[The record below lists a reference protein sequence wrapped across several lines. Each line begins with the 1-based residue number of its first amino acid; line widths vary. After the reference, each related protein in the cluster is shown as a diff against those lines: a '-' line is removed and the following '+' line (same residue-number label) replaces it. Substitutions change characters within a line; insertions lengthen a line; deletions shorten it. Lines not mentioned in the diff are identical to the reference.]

1 MPASRRHTRHRAP
14 TNRTYP
20 GRLSPPDERPDGSSW
35 HPGLEAPPTPGTS
48 GTAGASGAAAAG
60 APPSS
65 WPSPRIASA
74 PSARAAGGTPL
85 SDRPPA
91 PPFSSPSPLRQ
102 VAPTCLFSEGGR
114 REPGTGM
121 EPRVSPGGCW
131 RGAAQQAA
139 ADAEGSPASASAPA
153 RLSPTSSRG
162 PPKGPPREIDATQ
175 RAAASSRRAGPA
187 KPRPP
192 RRGAHHCHSPPPAPP
207 IGRLPLWRHRGPAH
221 PSVSMTTGV
230 NRGPHGVEPRG
241 MQGAELP
248 ENLEGLT
255 AACLP
260 ALRTL
265 EGVRQVGGFGE
276 GGPRERGLFES
287 LGYLVNMHTCF

>member
-1 MPASRRHTRHRAP
+1 MAPPGTPAWRPPP
-14 TNRTYP
+14 TN
-20 GRLSPPDERPDGSSW
+20 SW
-35 HPGLEAPPTPGTS
+35 HIWHIWAHLAPLAPQLELLQ
-48 GTAGASGAAAAG
+48 AAG
-60 APPSS
+60 PRPPCQCPLCQGCRGYPTLRS
-65 WPSPRIASA
+65 PSRTPFAS
-74 PSARAAGGTPL
+74 
-85 SDRPPA
+85 PPA
-91 PPFSSPSPLRQ
+91 PPTGGTYLPL
-102 VAPTCLFSEGGR
+102 LR
-114 REPGTGM
+114 RGTKGAGHRHGAAG
-121 EPRVSPGGCW
+121 ESRRVLAR
-131 RGAAQQAA
+131 RGAAQRAA

-162 PPKGPPREIDATQ
+162 PPKGPPREIGATL

-192 RRGAHHCHSPPPAPP
+192 RRAAHHCPSPPPAPP

-221 PSVSMTTGV
+221 PSVSMATGV
-230 NRGPHGVEPRG
+230 NRGPHGLEARG

-255 AACLP
+255 ARCLP

-276 GGPRERGLFES
+276 GDPPGEGP
-287 LGYLVNMHTCF
+287 V